1 MLHGLSR
8 GSFSFVA
15 LLVINPIV
23 ILFYQ
28 NCSMAPLGENR
39 DHYTQ
44 QSRIATPLRDQYLG
58 RTPASS
64 VEARNPSSNTESVA
78 VDPQAHSKQE
88 CLPSQASCSHG
99 VE

>member
-28 NCSMAPLGENR
+28 NCSIAPLGESR
-39 DHYTQ
+39 DHYVQ
-44 QSRIATPLRDQYLG
+44 QSRLSTPLRDQYLG
-58 RTPASS
+58 QANAMPIPAEARTPAN
-64 VEARNPSSNTESVA
+64 EASDENFHV
-78 VDPQAHSKQE
+78 KKE
-88 CLPSQASCSHG
+88 CLPSQSSCSNG